1 MILFFFPL
9 QISLNCDF
17 SHISD
22 SCRDKLNDSKTI
34 SSKLHHGLLIFCDY
48 QENLC

>member
-1 MILFFFPL
+1 MVLFLSL

-34 SSKLHHGLLIFCDY
+34 SSKLHHGLLIFRDY
-48 QENLC
+48 QQDLC